1 MYASNRTESAI
12 DKLMSACLS
21 GLFYGCSI
29 RRMNHSV
36 FYLSD
41 LNKLSYDTYTYLSYK
56 YPFIFVT
63 ADIDQLKCQK
73 MFRCVEFV
81 IP

>member
-1 MYASNRTESAI
+1 
-12 DKLMSACLS
+12 
-21 GLFYGCSI
+21 
-29 RRMNHSV
+29 MNHSV

-56 YPFIFVT
+56 YPFYFVT
-63 ADIDQLKCQK
+63 ADIDQSKVPQK

-81 IP
+81 IR

>member
-1 MYASNRTESAI
+1 M
-12 DKLMSACLS
+12 

-29 RRMNHSV
+29 RRMIHSI

-56 YPFIFVT
+56 YPFIFIA
-63 ADIDQLKCQK
+63 ADIHQSKVPQK

-81 IP
+81 IRYLQFLLKAIV